1 MVIGLVWVQWVAPA
15 GSLCTFVQPSF
26 FQASYSFYSD
36 IPERKIEDSF
46 LILVP
51 EFSLALSY
59 IPMIDKPQIIQMLLT
74 SLIGK
79 SGLSVDQFSAQ

>member
-59 IPMIDKPQIIQMLLT
+59 IPMIDKPQMLPT

>member
-1 MVIGLVWVQWVAPA
+1 MVIGLVWVSWVAPA

-26 FQASYSFYSD
+26 FQASYSFHSD
-36 IPERKIEDSF
+36 IPEREIEDSF
-46 LILVP
+46 SILVP

-59 IPMIDKPQIIQMLLT
+59 IPMIDKPQMLLT